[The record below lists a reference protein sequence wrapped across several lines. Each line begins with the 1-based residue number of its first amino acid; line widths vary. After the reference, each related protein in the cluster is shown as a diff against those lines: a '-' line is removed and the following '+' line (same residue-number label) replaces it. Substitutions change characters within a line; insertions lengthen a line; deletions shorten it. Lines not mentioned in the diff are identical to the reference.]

1 MADLQTKVKDTD
13 NEKNSLITA
22 IKLVQLD
29 QSKPSGTKN
38 QVDTWH
44 VVRNKKPNVSKDAH
58 KTAAGIADVN
68 RYEVLSDSDVEPK
81 EGQRPPH
88 VRPITTHKNPGNKE
102 STFDKTLIT
111 DSPP

>member
-1 MADLQTKVKDTD
+1 MRLYRTLWQTCKLKLKTRRT
-13 NEKNSLITA
+13 KKTSLITA

-58 KTAAGIADVN
+58 KTAAGFADVN
-68 RYEVLSDSDVEPK
+68 IYEVL
-81 EGQRPPH
+81 
-88 VRPITTHKNPGNKE
+88 ILTAM
-102 STFDKTLIT
+102 
-111 DSPP
+111 